1 MVVPIPNSTGMQE
14 QDFTLFEVGSQRAKN
29 LRHSAEALAED
40 YTPPLPMPMTR
51 GGSVVFGSAAAG
63 SAAPLAVQS
72 VGAYRISIAPTL
84 ADLQTRAPWN
94 RFSIPQAHV
103 SSKIDGQTSKRER
116 EREREM
122 NKKDTRV
129 ACSAAWSAFF
139 LTLQFDLSL
148 LSSIPLLSFCVLSSL
163 A

>member
-51 GGSVVFGSAAAG
+51 GGYYSLNTFGSAAAG

-116 EREREM
+116 ERERE
-122 NKKDTRV
+122 R
-129 ACSAAWSAFF
+129 
-139 LTLQFDLSL
+139 
-148 LSSIPLLSFCVLSSL
+148 
-163 A
+163 